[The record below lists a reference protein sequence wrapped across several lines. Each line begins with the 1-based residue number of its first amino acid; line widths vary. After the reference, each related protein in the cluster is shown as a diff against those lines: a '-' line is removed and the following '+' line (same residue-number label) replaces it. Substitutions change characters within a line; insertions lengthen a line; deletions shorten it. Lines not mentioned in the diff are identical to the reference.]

1 MVFGESAIYPEFYV
15 YRKLCRRSYWKAGR
29 QILRSHAN
37 NLGLRAND
45 CEGTPLV
52 DLGQR
57 APPQQ
62 ASNPAMTGR
71 SDWIQILGYSWLLML
86 AAGVIVAVV
95 LLS

>member
-1 MVFGESAIYPEFYV
+1 MPFGNCAAGLIEKPVGKSCDPTPIIWDYTP
-15 YRKLCRRSYWKAGR
+15 KA
-29 QILRSHAN
+29 A
-37 NLGLRAND
+37 
-45 CEGTPLV
+45 EGTPLV

-57 APPQQ
+57 APPRR

-86 AAGVIVAVV
+86 AAGLIVAVV